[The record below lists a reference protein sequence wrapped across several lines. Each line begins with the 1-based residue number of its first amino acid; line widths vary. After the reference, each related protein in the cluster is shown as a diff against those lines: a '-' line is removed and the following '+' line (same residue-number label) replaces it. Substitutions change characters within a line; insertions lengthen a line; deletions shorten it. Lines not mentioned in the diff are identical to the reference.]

1 MGATLALVSS
11 GEHGGRD
18 GPLSAR
24 LGAQACIH
32 TSAAGAHI
40 KLYNPFIVEM
50 KKIVLYSDQ
59 GSQNNER
66 LNASLLSLVEQPN
79 ARIGYI
85 PSCGDK
91 ERKYFQENCK
101 YYQKLGFRDFF
112 FFDLDDEFDPSK
124 VDELLACH
132 MIHLSAGDPLYFNKN
147 IKRRNFGDKLRYFA
161 DQGGI
166 LVGVSGGS
174 LQLTRTVALYK
185 SFMEGLENVT
195 HGDYLEYS
203 GLNLVDFEF
212 LPHYNRWNT
221 DFINTVKAYSAKFAC
236 LIYACRDGDGIV
248 VKDNEIEWIGSMI
261 KIENGVEV
269 SSPLR

>member
-1 MGATLALVSS
+1 M
-11 GEHGGRD
+11 R
-18 GPLSAR
+18 
-24 LGAQACIH
+24 
-32 TSAAGAHI
+32 
-40 KLYNPFIVEM
+40 
-50 KKIVLYSDQ
+50 KIVLYSDQ

-66 LNASLLSLVEQPN
+66 LDAKLLSLVEQPN

-85 PSCGDK
+85 PACGDK
-91 ERKYFQENCK
+91 ERKYFQENCE
-101 YYQKLGFRDFF
+101 YYQKMGFKDFF

-124 VDELLACH
+124 VDDLLSCH
-132 MIHLSAGDPLYFNKN
+132 IIHLSAGDPICFNKN
-147 IKRRNFGDKLRYFA
+147 IKRRNFRDRLLYFA

-195 HGDYLEYS
+195 HDDYLALS

-212 LPHYNRWNT
+212 LPHYNRWHK

-236 LIYACRDGDGIV
+236 LIYACQDGDGIV
-248 VKDNEIEWIGSMI
+248 IKDDEIELIGNAI
-261 KIENGVEV
+261 IITNGIEVT
-269 SSPLR
+269 SPLR